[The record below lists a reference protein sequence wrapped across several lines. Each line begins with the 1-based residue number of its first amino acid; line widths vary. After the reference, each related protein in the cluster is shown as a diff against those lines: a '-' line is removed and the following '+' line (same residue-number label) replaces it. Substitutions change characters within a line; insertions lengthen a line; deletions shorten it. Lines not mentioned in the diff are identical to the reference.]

1 MTTGTATHGAGQM
14 TLNQSIANSE
24 RLPTTSL
31 QSTHT
36 AIARLCDMLEAV
48 ADSLPANVDRR
59 LCQRLADELMPSL
72 KSTQEFE
79 EVHVFPAIRRTAAGQ
94 SSVATVLDQLQYEHF
109 EDLCF
114 AEEAADV
121 LRRLGNGG
129 QVNMEAVGY
138 MLRGLFSALRRHM
151 SFEQEFVGNGLHN

>member
-14 TLNQSIANSE
+14 TLTQSIVNSE
-24 RLPTTSL
+24 RLPTRSL
-31 QSTHT
+31 QSTH
-36 AIARLCDMLEAV
+36 AAVVRLCDMLESV

-59 LCQRLADELMPSL
+59 LCQRLAEELMPSL
-72 KSTQEFE
+72 KSAQEFE
-79 EVHVFPAIRRTAAGQ
+79 ETYIFPAVRRTADGQ
-94 SSVATVLDQLQYEHF
+94 NSVAAMLDQLQYEHF

-114 AEEAADV
+114 AEEAADM

-151 SFEQEFVGNGLHN
+151 SFEQEFVGNSLHL